1 MTRPIRI
8 LLLLTFAVLLSCS
21 PKLIKMDAVTK
32 ESLSGAQQITAIH
45 YMHPLFELPPYSN
58 YAGGG
63 AIGGA
68 ISGIASGIVDSFRG
82 ERIEEKFGLFNPILD
97 LKENFTSSIL
107 NRFPRLK
114 VATISAPFESD
125 DVHDL
130 RDQFSQGYILDFQTT
145 RWGIVRHAE
154 GWEYLK
160 PPGFQERRKVT
171 FIARARLIDPSQESI
186 LWQGICDVE
195 DLNNIFTMEDVK
207 YWHNGKNNNLED
219 LFTILTS
226 MCLKEMREQFL
237 QTQTP
242 AH

>member
-1 MTRPIRI
+1 MY
-8 LLLLTFAVLLSCS
+8 
-21 PKLIKMDAVTK
+21 D
-32 ESLSGAQQITAIH
+32 
-45 YMHPLFELPPYSN
+45 
-58 YAGGG
+58 
-63 AIGGA
+63 
-68 ISGIASGIVDSFRG
+68 
-82 ERIEEKFGLFNPILD
+82 PILD
-97 LKENFTSSIL
+97 VEKDFVSTIL
-107 NRFPRLK
+107 NEFPSLK
-114 VATISAPFESD
+114 VSKVSAPFEND
-125 DVHDL
+125 DL
-130 RDQFSQGYILDFQTT
+130 QNLKEQFSKGYILDFQT
-145 RWGIVRHAE
+145 RQWGIVRHAK

-160 PPGFQERRKVT
+160 PPVFQKRRKVT
-171 FIARARLIDPSQESI
+171 FIARAQLIDPSEKSI